1 MKSWKTSSR
10 SHNPVTI
17 CKSLALLFNFF
28 TVSNSNDATERMHSQ
43 SSADSQISLLHG
55 ELKEERCICGELHPI
70 MQLRWRITVKRVREM
85 ELYGGYLDELK
96 ADVLRSSQSN
106 CYVASY
112 LKERADNGHADAL
125 GLGITDDGW
134 MRDTMLADTAGTLL
148 EAGSDTTSSALRSF
162 VLFMLS
168 HPQVVSKTREEIDR
182 VVGTNRMPDFEN
194 EFKLPYVTACVKEC
208 LRCRPPAILVR
219 GISLSFSSQVDL
231 K

>member
-1 MKSWKTSSR
+1 
-10 SHNPVTI
+10 VII
-17 CKSLALLFNFF
+17 CKSLASIGDFVIISEL
-28 TVSNSNDATERMHSQ
+28 NDATERMHSR
-43 SSADSQISLLHG
+43 SSADSQISSLHG
-55 ELKEERCICGELHPI
+55 ELKEEGCIYGEVHPI
-70 MQLRWRITVKRVREM
+70 VQLRQRMTFECVKEM

-96 ADVLRSSQSN
+96 ADVMRSSQSN
-106 CYVASY
+106 CYVAPY
-112 LKERADNGHADAL
+112 LKERVDNGHADAL

-182 VVGTNRMPDFEN
+182 VVGTNRMPDFED
-194 EFKLPYVTACVKEC
+194 EFNLPYVTACVKEC